1 MISSQDR
8 TAISLAIASF
18 KAAYDSGNL
27 DAIAACYGDDL
38 VKLRQGAPA
47 ETKAEVIARIA
58 AILRDYAGRVEVDNE
73 ELDGS
78 GDFAFT
84 RGKFLVTLTPRAGGT
99 PKTIERRY
107 LELWRKE
114 GGRWLVMRTM
124 DNSEGG

>member
-1 MISSQDR
+1 MISQNDR
-8 TAISLAIASF
+8 AAITHAIASF

-27 DAIAACYGDDL
+27 DAIAACYSDRL
-38 VKLRQGAPA
+38 VKLRQGAPP
-47 ETKAEVIARIA
+47 ETKPEVMARIA
-58 AILRDYAGRVEVDNE
+58 AVLRDYAGTVEVDNE

-84 RGKFLVTLTPRAGGT
+84 RGTFVVTLTPKAGGA
-99 PKTIERRY
+99 PKRIERRY

-114 GGRWLVMRTM
+114 GGRWLVFRTM